1 MTRWLAILCAFLFAG
16 CAHMHEDSVARQ
28 RAECE
33 ARAGVL
39 TPFPDLYPGQQ
50 LSDVDKGRFF
60 CNLPTADGGKPCTNR
75 LGQCQGA
82 CLAPPGAQMGQ
93 AVTGTC
99 SARMLVPDGTL
110 TITDGVVAEPV
121 LE

>member
-1 MTRWLAILCAFLFAG
+1 MTKWLAILCAFAVAG
-16 CAHMHEDSVARQ
+16 CAHMHEASVAQQ

-50 LSDVDKGRFF
+50 LSDVDKGRFV
-60 CNLPTADGGKPCTNR
+60 CNLPTGEEGKSCTNR
-75 LGQCQGA
+75 IGQCKGA
-82 CLAPPGAQMGQ
+82 CLAPTGASIGD
-93 AVTGTC
+93 AATGTC
-99 SARMLVPDGTL
+99 AARMLVPDGTL
-110 TITDGVVAEPV
+110 FIVDGVVAEPT

>member
-16 CAHMHEDSVARQ
+16 CAHMHEASVAQQ

-39 TPFPDLYPGQQ
+39 TAFPDLYPGRE
-50 LSDVDKGRFF
+50 LSDADKGRYV

-75 LGQCQGA
+75 FGQCQGA
-82 CLAPPGAQMGQ
+82 CLAPPGAPIGQ
-93 AVTGTC
+93 AATGTC
-99 SARMLVPDGTL
+99 AARMLVPDGTRF
-110 TITDGVVAEPV
+110 IVDGVVAEPV